1 MQPAA
6 VSPFTS
12 ILYCILPAPFF
23 LHSSSIKNLHLY
35 CSLGCAVTVATPSIA
50 TLNRM
55 GSFIVYNRP
64 RSELGCS
71 RSLPHHSISTPS
83 NYILRHNIPTS
94 SSITLLQGKHVISP
108 TICLSRLDV
117 AASLQHNC
125 FIISAQLLFYSISD
139 SSFQHRYFITPA

>member
-12 ILYCILPAPFF
+12 ILYCILPAPFLF
-23 LHSSSIKNLHLY
+23 HSSSIKSLHLY
-35 CSLGCAVTVATPSIA
+35 CSLGCAVTAATPSIA

-55 GSFIVYNRP
+55 GPFIVYNRP

-117 AASLQHNC
+117 AASLQHSC
-125 FIISAQLLFYSISD
+125 FATASYSFSGISD
-139 SSFQHRYFITPA
+139 SSFQHGCFITPA